1 MVCLT
6 SCAIAFVFL
15 VAMVYMNLALRL
27 ENRKYLTDFMGSLD
41 PKLQEQYR
49 QIVAERQMLYFTGF
63 GVGLLL
69 SLLATFYMKMKPTA
83 RVCMVMAGTFLFT
96 YFFYI
101 LSPKSDHIVRHLDSQ
116 EQREKWL
123 VVYKDMQM
131 KYHTG
136 LVLGIIGAG
145 LLGKGIC

>member
-41 PKLQEQYR
+41 KKLQEQYR

-69 SLLATFYMKMKPTA
+69 SLLVTFYMKMKPMA
-83 RVCMVMAGTFLFT
+83 RMCVVMASTFLFT

-145 LLGKGIC
+145 LLGKGLC

>member
-15 VAMVYMNLALRL
+15 VGMIYMSIALRL
-27 ENRKYLTDFMGSLD
+27 ENRKYLKDFMSSLN
-41 PKLQEQYR
+41 PKLQDMYR
-49 QIVAERQMLYFTGF
+49 EIVAERQMLYLTGF
-63 GVGLLL
+63 GVGLLISIL
-69 SLLATFYMKMKPTA
+69 GSMYMKLKPTA
-83 RVCMVMAGTFLFT
+83 RICTVMASTFLFT

-101 LSPKSDHIVRHLDSQ
+101 LSPKSDHIVRHLETK

-123 VVYKDMQM
+123 TVYKDMQM
-131 KYHTG
+131 KYHVG

-145 LLGKGIC
+145 ILARGIC